1 MFTHA
6 DDAQLG
12 SSTAAGPAP
21 SSAAAPGGSA
31 FFEGERDRLLN
42 EIAISL
48 EVILS
53 NSNALNR
60 KLEESIAVGREFE
73 PIAQLWG
80 RFSSV
85 MQTAGIP
92 EYTGVGLGPS
102 GAGGQAEGT
111 SGASLVFGEGEGEL
125 GNAGTGANEEGGLRR
140 SRGIEPGLP
149 PGVAPGGGVIY
160 GR

>member
-1 MFTHA
+1 MAHNDAAAFGASDAHA
-6 DDAQLG
+6 HLG
-12 SSTAAGPAP
+12 SSTAAGLGAGTN
-21 SSAAAPGGSA
+21 GGSA

-53 NSNALNR
+53 NSNVLNR

-85 MQTAGIP
+85 MQAAGIP

-102 GAGGQAEGT
+102 TGEAAGQGAAG
-111 SGASLVFGEGEGEL
+111 LVFGEGEGEL
-125 GNAGTGANEEGGLRR
+125 GHAGIQKFKLFRCSKYQTVRTGKPTLTR
-140 SRGIEPGLP
+140 
-149 PGVAPGGGVIY
+149 
-160 GR
+160 